1 MKKLLATSVAVAAMT
16 AGLSTTAQAEIEGL
30 SANAGIV
37 SDYYYRG
44 SNLGDAGAYA
54 GVDYE
59 IGGFYVGTWIIDDGG
74 AGNDGL
80 EYDIYTGWG
89 METDGGFGFS
99 VGATAY
105 EYTYTSQAQLEA
117 NLGLSFAGFAFDL
130 AVGQDT
136 DATLDSG
143 QEGDADYFFTSVGWA
158 GEIFGATV
166 GYYDYDFEEV
176 PGLGGAGDYDYFYAE
191 VSAGGEVAGLDMA
204 VTLGQKFE
212 DSRNAQDDGYIVLDI
227 SKSFS
232 F

>member
-44 SNLGDAGAYA
+44 VNLGDAGAYA

-80 EYDIYTGWG
+80 EYDIYAGWG
-89 METDGGFGFS
+89 METDSGMSFSIGF
-99 VGATAY
+99 TDY
-105 EYTYTSQAQLEA
+105 EYTYSSVFQREL
-117 NLGLSFAGFAFDL
+117 NLGLGFGGFALDV
-130 AVGQDT
+130 AVGNDDQD
-136 DATLDSG
+136 AA
-143 QEGDADYFFTSVGWA
+143 GDDDYVFASLGWA
-158 GEIFGATV
+158 GDVFGVTLGAF
-166 GYYDYDFEEV
+166 DYDQ
-176 PGLGGAGDYDYFYAE
+176 GGDWLYAE
-191 VSAGGEVAGLDMA
+191 VSAGGEVAGLDMGI
-204 VTLGQKFE
+204 TLGQKFE
-212 DSRNAQDDGYIVLDI
+212 DSNAAAQDDGYIVLDI